1 MPEKYADT
9 ALTNAH
15 IYSRGK
21 LLKGSLLVTGKRVFH
36 ITDEKQGGVFCGPGT
51 RVVDLKGGLILP
63 GFHDAHMHSSF
74 GSLFR
79 KDCDL
84 AGLNSEK
91 DYLEAITLYAAA
103 HRDKPCVRGSGWHYG
118 AFGRR
123 GPAKASLDA
132 VVPDIPAMLTAADGH
147 AVWVNSKALELA
159 GINKNTPSPAGGII
173 ERDPNTGEPSGT
185 LRELSAIKLAL
196 DALPSMTP
204 DELTPEAAEFLQLLA
219 ANGICGIHDAALT
232 PDVAGSYSELD
243 AKGLLTSFVSGAF
256 LCEPGDGK
264 SQVQEFIALR
274 DKFAGKHFTPR
285 AVKIF
290 LDGVVEGHTA
300 FLLEPYCDLPGER
313 GQPAWT
319 KAGLEEA
326 VAALDHAGFQI
337 HIHAIGD
344 AAVRMALDAFE
355 DAAKKNGP
363 RDSRHIIAHLELV
376 HEADMPRFRE
386 LGVIANFQPVW
397 FYLDTFSDS
406 LLVRHLGKKRAG
418 SRFKI
423 RSLLEAGAVVTCG
436 SDWPVGG
443 DFISLNPLDSI
454 QIGVTRRGTG
464 ARSAKAYMPEEIV
477 TLRTMMDC
485 WTFNGAYA
493 DFREKE
499 AGSLEDGKLAN
510 LAVLDKN
517 IFDMPADEIHRARVT
532 LTMFEG
538 KIVFRKAGTN

>member
-9 ALTNAH
+9 SLANAY

-21 LLKGSLLVTGKRVFH
+21 LIKGSLLVIGKRIFH
-36 ITDEKQGGVFCGPGT
+36 ITDEKQGGLFCGPGT

-84 AGLNSEK
+84 AGLDSEK
-91 DYLEAITLYAAA
+91 DYLKAIKLYADS
-103 HRDKPCVRGSGWHYG
+103 HRDKSCIRGSGWNYA
-118 AFGRR
+118 AFGQR
-123 GPAKASLDA
+123 GPGKSLLDTA
-132 VVPDIPAMLTAADGH
+132 VPDLPAMITAADGH
-147 AVWVNSKALELA
+147 AAWVNSRALELA

-196 DALPSMTP
+196 DALPSPPP
-204 DELTPEAAEFLQLLA
+204 DEVAHEAAGFMQLLA

-232 PDVAGSYSELD
+232 PDVSESYSQLD
-243 AKGLLTSFVSGAF
+243 AKGLLTSFVRGAF
-256 LCEPGDGK
+256 LCEPRSGK
-264 SQVQEFIALR
+264 AQVLEFITLR
-274 DKFAGKHFTPR
+274 DKFAGKHFSPR
-285 AVKIF
+285 TAKIF

-300 FLLEPYCDLPGER
+300 FLLEPYCDLPGVR
-313 GQPAWT
+313 GEPAWT
-319 KAGLEEA
+319 KAGLEET
-326 VAALDHAGFQI
+326 VAALDSAGFQI

-355 DAAKKNGP
+355 SAAKINGP

-376 HEADMPRFRE
+376 HEAEMPRFRE

-397 FYLDTFSDS
+397 FYLDTFADS

-464 ARSAKAYMPEEIV
+464 PRSAKTYMPEQSV

-499 AGSLEDGKLAN
+499 SGSLEDGKLAN

-517 IFDMPADEIHRARVT
+517 IFDLPADEIHRAQVK

-538 KIVFRKAGTN
+538 KIIFRKSGAK

>member
-1 MPEKYADT
+1 MPEKHADI
-9 ALTNAH
+9 ALANAH

-21 LLKGSLLVTGKRVFH
+21 LLKGSLLVVGKRVFH
-36 ITDEKQGGVFCGPGT
+36 ITDEKQGGLFCGPGT
-51 RVVDLKGGLILP
+51 RVMNLKGGLILP

-91 DYLEAITLYAAA
+91 DYLETIARYAAS
-103 HRDKPCVRGSGWHYG
+103 HRDKPCIRGSGWHYG
-118 AFGRR
+118 AFGQQ

-132 VVPDIPAMLTAADGH
+132 AAPDLPAVLTAADGH
-147 AVWVNSKALELA
+147 AAWVNSKALELA
-159 GINKNTPSPAGGII
+159 GINKSTPSPAGGII

-196 DALPSMTP
+196 DALPPLPP
-204 DELTPEAAEFLQLLA
+204 DELTPEAAGFLRLLA

-243 AKGLLTSFVSGAF
+243 AKGLLTSFISGAF
-256 LCEPGDGK
+256 LCEPGEGK
-264 SQVQEFIALR
+264 AQVQRFIALR
-274 DKFAGKHFTPR
+274 KRFAGQHFAPR

-300 FLLEPYCDLPGER
+300 FLLEPYCDLPGVR
-313 GQPAWT
+313 GQSAWT

-326 VAALDHAGFQI
+326 VTSLDGAGFQI

-355 DAAKKNGP
+355 NAVKINGA

-376 HEADMPRFRE
+376 HEADIPRFRE
-386 LGVIANFQPVW
+386 LGVIASFQPVW

-406 LLVRHLGKKRAG
+406 LLVRHLGEKRAG

-464 ARSAKAYMPEEIV
+464 ARSGKTYMPEESV
-477 TLRTMMDC
+477 PLRTIMDC

-499 AGSLEDGKLAN
+499 SGSLEDGKLAN

-517 IFDMPADEIHRARVT
+517 IFDLPAGEIHRAQVT
-532 LTMFEG
+532 LAMFEG
-538 KIVFRKAGTN
+538 KIVFQGSGTK

>member
-9 ALTNAH
+9 ALANAY

-21 LLKGSLLVTGKRVFH
+21 LLKGSLLVIGKRIFH
-36 ITDEKQGGVFCGPGT
+36 ITDEKQSGLFCGPGT

-84 AGLNSEK
+84 AGLSSEK
-91 DYLEAITLYAAA
+91 DYLKTIALYAAA
-103 HRDKPCVRGSGWHYG
+103 HRDKPCIRGSGWHYG

-123 GPAKASLDA
+123 GPGKASLDA
-132 VVPDIPAMLTAADGH
+132 AVPDTPAMLTAADGH
-147 AVWVNSKALELA
+147 AAWVNSKALELA

-185 LRELSAIKLAL
+185 LRELSAIRLAL
-196 DALPSMTP
+196 NALPPLTP
-204 DELTPEAAEFLQLLA
+204 EELTPEAAEFLQLLA

-232 PDVAGSYSELD
+232 PDVAASYSELD
-243 AKGLLTSFVSGAF
+243 AKCLLTSSVSGAF

-264 SQVQEFIALR
+264 EQVREFIALR
-274 DKFAGKHFTPR
+274 DKFAGRHFAPR
-285 AVKIF
+285 TVKIF

-300 FLLEPYCDLPGER
+300 FLLEPYCDLPGEC

-326 VAALDHAGFQI
+326 VAALDVAGFQI
-337 HIHAIGD
+337 HVHAIGD

-355 DAAKKNGP
+355 SAAKKNGP

-376 HEADMPRFRE
+376 HEADIPRFRE

-406 LLVRHLGKKRAG
+406 LLVSHLGEKRAG

-423 RSLLEAGAVVTCG
+423 RSLLDAGAVVTCG

-464 ARSAKAYMPEEIV
+464 ARSAKTYMPEEIV

-493 DFREKE
+493 DFREKDS
-499 AGSLEDGKLAN
+499 GSLEDGKLAN

-517 IFDMPADEIHRARVT
+517 IFDLPAEEIHRARVT

-538 KIVFRKAGTN
+538 EIIFRKAGTK